1 MGRLPQYFRKLQ
13 RILVRRG
20 RTREDAEDLIQQ
32 AFLKLQEYCDRGG
45 EVRRP
50 EGFLVRAVL
59 RLAINARR
67 DEHRNLYVD
76 TQVEKLTHLVDT
88 RPTPDEVLA
97 HDQCLQRM
105 REALNGLSHR
115 TRTIF
120 LMHRRSEMSYS
131 QIAQHLGLSVSAI
144 EKHMASALA
153 ALAKANSQE

>member
-20 RTREDAEDLIQQ
+20 RTHEEADDLLQQ
-32 AFLKLQEYCDRGG
+32 AFLKLQEYCERGG
-45 EVRRP
+45 EVRQP
-50 EGFLVRAVL
+50 EGFLVRTVL

-67 DEHRNLYVD
+67 DEHRTLYVD
-76 TQVEKLTHLVDT
+76 TQVEELTHLVDT

-105 REALNGLSHR
+105 RKALDGLSHR
-115 TRTIF
+115 TRNVF
-120 LMHRRSEMSYS
+120 FMHRHRDMSYS
-131 QIAQHLGLSVSAI
+131 QIAQHLGVSVSAV

-153 ALAKANSQE
+153 ALAKANTQE